1 LGTATRNQVQAIEVG
16 KAKVDNKSIMDALQR
31 QRLPGLAIVRHIH
44 LISGLNEC
52 PTEEGVDSDIIL
64 DK

>member
-1 LGTATRNQVQAIEVG
+1 
-16 KAKVDNKSIMDALQR
+16 MDALQR